1 MVPAAKILRPWPPL
15 RPPAVHQCVAS
26 QGSVPSRR
34 GRGPD
39 RVAAAARQC
48 SGNHPSVPPPAVV
61 WSPDGC
67 WAATNPPSKPTLCI
81 LRCND
86 VNCSHA
92 PVSFVAVSSQ
102 VRQAGWLSVPAR
114 CRSCLR
120 LPFIQIGCPPPAERP
135 GSCPAP
141 ISAGGTCDPGVV
153 RHQSQKGL
161 PWSPS
166 SSCRRWR
173 RRRAPCPSAPT
184 QAGPGPSPTGSPAAS
199 LSSSSSN
206 S

>member
-1 MVPAAKILRPWPPL
+1 MKHPTRQSARSCLRLPFIRPALPKTVAPWCRQPRSCDPGRPSALRPSTSAWPAGVVSCRAMGAAPT
-15 RPPAVHQCVAS
+15 A
-26 QGSVPSRR
+26 
-34 GRGPD
+34 
-39 RVAAAARQC
+39 VAAAARQC

-67 WAATNPPSKPTLCI
+67 WAATNPPFKPTLCI

-102 VRQAGWLSVPAR
+102 VRQAGWPSVPAR

-120 LPFIQIGCPPPAERP
+120 LPFIQFGCPPPAERP

-141 ISAGGTCDPGVV
+141 ISAGGTCDRGVV
-153 RHQSQKGL
+153 
-161 PWSPS
+161 
-166 SSCRRWR
+166 CM
-173 RRRAPCPSAPT
+173 
-184 QAGPGPSPTGSPAAS
+184 
-199 LSSSSSN
+199 
-206 S
+206 